1 MRPPL
6 SPPVAPSQPPLPQG
20 IVLVSAAI
28 EKGIYGVGLRLL
40 QGCGSGGGCS
50 SPLRLDDFDWV
61 FIHPPALAG
70 VLDHWARAEDLE
82 SLVELVL
89 GVVSFAIVVDVD

>member
-1 MRPPL
+1 MVL
-6 SPPVAPSQPPLPQG
+6 DCAFFKAAGVVVVAVP
-20 IVLVSAAI
+20 
-28 EKGIYGVGLRLL
+28 
-40 QGCGSGGGCS
+40 
-50 SPLRLDDFDWV
+50 PLRLDDFDWV

-70 VLDHWARAEDLE
+70 VLDHRARAEDLE